1 MRHGFYAVMGGF
13 AFNYPGR
20 IPENERFLPDGSD
33 SEGIWFLHRT
43 SVVGLVKLSN
53 EISTPFDLL
62 EEELKARSK
71 ASGLAKTLVCVQAVW
86 YIAQCLT
93 RRK

>member
-1 MRHGFYAVMGGF
+1 MGGF
-13 AFNYPGR
+13 AFKYPGH
-20 IPENERFLPDGSD
+20 IPENERFLPDD
-33 SEGIWFLHRT
+33 SKKTRFLHRT
-43 SVVGLVKLSN
+43 SVVGLIKLSDQN
-53 EISTPFDLL
+53 STQFDLS
-62 EEELKARSK
+62 EEEIKARSK